1 MHAWIRKALNAF
13 IGFMVFII
21 VALVTGEL
29 VLRLLPPTLVGDLG
43 PRKINV
49 EFHDFGPWFVPNQRT
64 SFTTHCH
71 SAAPISINSFGMR
84 DEERSLAKAENVVRV
99 SVLGDSFMEALQ
111 VADGKYTTALLQ
123 DRLNK
128 TGRRVE
134 VLNFGFSGYG
144 TAQQLHLYRAMV
156 RQFKSDYVLVF
167 FLPGNDV
174 QNNYMKLDYAANGLS
189 LDDYGST
196 NVVPFAYFDR
206 VGDTLVPKPNIRIN
220 KPIKR
225 FFKQHLLHR
234 FYIVDYLYGRF
245 LYFRAYAASLEL
257 YSGPD
262 NEEVQ
267 NAVKSKSNDTQE
279 PDPAVK
285 SNDGQKKDP
294 DKRNKDWEE
303 AWKLT
308 ELIFLKLREEV
319 EADGAQLGVVIID
332 QDEEKYRRMIS
343 LAEKIDLP
351 YLALGQPLKELS
363 QQYGLTSGD
372 LIFDGCDA
380 HWNANG
386 HRLATE
392 ATAEWLGPML
402 DAGGFR

>member
-1 MHAWIRKALNAF
+1 MYAWIRSVLKAL
-13 IGFMVFII
+13 IGFTVFII
-21 VALVTGEL
+21 IALVTGEVL
-29 VLRLLPPTLVGDLG
+29 LRLLPPTLVGDLG

-64 SFTTHCH
+64 SFTTRCH

-84 DEERSLAKAENVVRV
+84 DVERNLAKADNVVRV

-111 VADGKYTTALLQ
+111 VEDGKYTTVLLQ

-128 TGRRVE
+128 AEHRVE

-144 TAQQLHLYRAMV
+144 TAQQLHLYRSKV

-189 LDDYGST
+189 LGDYGST
-196 NVVPFAYFDR
+196 DVVPFAYFDR
-206 VGDTLVPKPNIRIN
+206 VGDRLVPKPNLRIN
-220 KPIKR
+220 KPLKQ
-225 FFKQHLLHR
+225 FLKQHFLHR

-245 LYFRAYAASLEL
+245 LYFRAYVASQEL
-257 YSGPD
+257 YREPD
-262 NEEVQ
+262 MKKVPNVVE
-267 NAVKSKSNDTQE
+267 SKSTEPHE
-279 PDPAVK
+279 PDPVVK
-285 SNDGQKKDP
+285 SNDEQKSDSE
-294 DKRNKDWEE
+294 DRNKDWEE

-308 ELIFLKLREEV
+308 ELIFLKLRKEV

-351 YLALGQPLKELS
+351 YLALGQPLQEKL
-363 QQYGLTSGD
+363 QHYGLSRGD

-380 HWNANG
+380 HWSENG
-386 HRLATE
+386 HRLAAE
-392 ATAEWLGPML
+392 ATAEWLEPVL
-402 DAGGFR
+402 NAGEFK